1 MITRKC
7 CLLFL
12 LPTATLAAENR
23 TTPGELV
30 VDPPT
35 LINLGFEWR
44 ISGDDNRNASV
55 EVAYRKAGEGPWKK
69 GLPLLRLQGEE
80 ISGPG
85 RLPFGL
91 PQHVRRE
98 HP

>member
-12 LPTATLAAENR
+12 LPTVALAAENR

-35 LINLGFEWR
+35 LINLALVQF
-44 ISGDDNRNASV
+44 
-55 EVAYRKAGEGPWKK
+55 
-69 GLPLLRLQGEE
+69 LLRPKVGEVLT
-80 ISGPG
+80 GY
-85 RLPFGL
+85 L
-91 PQHVRRE
+91 
-98 HP
+98 